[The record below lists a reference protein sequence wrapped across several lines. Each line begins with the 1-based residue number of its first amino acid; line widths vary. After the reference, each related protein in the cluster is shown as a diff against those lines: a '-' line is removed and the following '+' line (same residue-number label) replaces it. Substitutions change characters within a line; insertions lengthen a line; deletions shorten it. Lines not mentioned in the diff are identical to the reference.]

1 MVYLCQYYGLDEV
14 AEYWY
19 QIIKIND
26 YQKNRFAQKIIDGQG
41 GEIKDK
47 IITILGWAFKA
58 NTNDSRESAAIYVTN
73 RLLEAGA
80 RIKIFDPMVEEDR
93 IRMDLKLLWESLS
106 LTEQEMKKRNSLII
120 IVKDHITA
128 LKDSVA
134 IAILT
139 EWDEFKKYKWDAIS
153 KVSIVYDGRKII
165 QKNDLMVDSFYS
177 IGL

>member
-1 MVYLCQYYGLDEV
+1 M
-14 AEYWY
+14 
-19 QIIKIND
+19 
-26 YQKNRFAQKIIDGQG
+26 
-41 GEIKDK
+41 
-47 IITILGWAFKA
+47 
-58 NTNDSRESAAIYVTN
+58 
-73 RLLEAGA
+73 GA

-106 LTEQEMKKRNSLII
+106 LTEQEIKKRNNLII

-153 KVSIVYDGRKII
+153 KVSKVYDGRKII
-165 QKNDLMVDSFYS
+165 LKNDLMVDSLYS